1 MVLTLSAVALPN
13 ACTTGATLGASM
25 AHALHERNTAA
36 RTRAP
41 VAAVGNLDA
50 AALHE
55 HREPVTL
62 AAYNLGDPEAE
73 VDIERERDRDIARRQ
88 GSERVLG
95 GLYKMISK
103 KKEKEQKEKTHV
115 DAEVLHQAT
124 AGLLASGQ
132 RDEASTARDSHVEL
146 PKGRRYSDGGV
157 APSRHATQPLV
168 P

>member
-1 MVLTLSAVALPN
+1 
-13 ACTTGATLGASM
+13 M

-62 AAYNLGDPEAE
+62 AAYNLGDPEVE
-73 VDIERERDRDIARRQ
+73 VDVERERDRDIA
-88 GSERVLG
+88 S
-95 GLYKMISK
+95 
-103 KKEKEQKEKTHV
+103 
-115 DAEVLHQAT
+115 
-124 AGLLASGQ
+124 
-132 RDEASTARDSHVEL
+132 
-146 PKGRRYSDGGV
+146 KGRRYSDGGV